1 MRSRLVVSLTCLL
14 ALMGTR
20 ATARQDQPK
29 PTSGAGTTE
38 ALVLETLR
46 SPAPATEIGMK
57 AAAFTL
63 KDSATEKLRLLIA
76 CEIDRSPNPG
86 AAVVLGYT
94 LKDQNGAV
102 VVSHVE
108 PELKSPLRT
117 SRTQMYFGSAA
128 ADPGVYTLKLAV
140 IDDAGR
146 RGSVEHTFHAQL
158 TQAGPIRSG
167 DLLIAD
173 KAAGGSG
180 LNPSASADITG
191 DTLQGYVE
199 LYSDAAD
206 ALKAVTA
213 EIEVAASAD
222 GRAIERSWLRFQDGS
237 GAPPN
242 RRVAEGTVLLAFL
255 QPGSYVAR
263 AVISSGGRRVGQVSR
278 PFRIVRA
285 SANTAAA
292 PPAADAGRAPETAA
306 PILVISRPD
315 VFEKASVLIPPVL
328 SFFLDKMN
336 ASTRGGTTPPAVL
349 EAARAAQFDAALEA
363 GKGSAISRL
372 ATVFITGLSLYGKGD
387 LDNAAKQFRETL
399 RLDSEFFPAAFY
411 LGACYAAEG
420 RDSEAAGAWQTSLIT
435 LSDAPFIYTLLGDAF
450 LRLHQNDS
458 AVDILTEA
466 SHLWPE
472 SEAMQVRLG
481 IALAA
486 AGKRAEAL
494 GALDPYLAKHPD
506 DHAALLV
513 ALRTIYEARSTG
525 KAIATAAEDRQ
536 RFDRYAAAY
545 AAAHGPEQALV
556 DQWRKFVYR

>member
-1 MRSRLVVSLTCLL
+1 
-14 ALMGTR
+14 
-20 ATARQDQPK
+20 
-29 PTSGAGTTE
+29 
-38 ALVLETLR
+38 
-46 SPAPATEIGMK
+46 MK

-86 AAVVLGYT
+86 AAVVLGYA

-117 SRTQMYFGSAA
+117 NRTQMYFGSTA

-180 LNPSASADITG
+180 LNPSASADISG
-191 DTLQGYVE
+191 DTLQGYLE

-213 EIEVAASAD
+213 EIEIAASAD
-222 GRAIERSWLRFQDGS
+222 GRAIERSWLRFQDGP

-263 AVISSGGRRVGQVSR
+263 AVISSGGRRLGQVSR

-285 SANTAAA
+285 SANT
-292 PPAADAGRAPETAA
+292 PPAADARRAPETAA
-306 PILVISRPD
+306 PIPVVSRPD
-315 VFEKASVLIPPVL
+315 VFEKASVLTPPVL
-328 SFFLDKMN
+328 SFFLDRMN
-336 ASTRGGTTPPAVL
+336 AGNRGGTTPPTVL

-363 GKGSAISRL
+363 ARGSSMSRL
-372 ATVFITGLSLYGKGD
+372 ASLFITGLSLYGKGD
-387 LDNAAKQFRETL
+387 LDGAMKQFRETL
-399 RLDSEFFPAAFY
+399 RLDSEFRG
-411 LGACYAAEG
+411 LSRGRGAAEE
-420 RDSEAAGAWQTSLIT
+420 RMSCRRAADVSLA
-435 LSDAPFIYTLLGDAF
+435 LSDAPFIYTLLSDASPKA
-450 LRLHQNDS
+450 RNDS
-458 AVDILTEA
+458 SRHPHEA
-466 SHLWPE
+466 SHLWPVA
-472 SEAMQVRLG
+472 SAPGRH
-481 IALAA
+481 ALAA
-486 AGKRAEAL
+486 AGPK
-494 GALDPYLAKHPD
+494 
-506 DHAALLV
+506 
-513 ALRTIYEARSTG
+513 RSTRWTRTSRSTQTITRRSSSRCG
-525 KAIATAAEDRQ
+525 PSTRLVRPARRSLPPPRTGRGSTGTRRRTRPPTAPSRRSSIDGRSSSIADRQ
-536 RFDRYAAAY
+536 VVDKSATYRRAS
-545 AAAHGPEQALV
+545 GPV
-556 DQWRKFVYR
+556 